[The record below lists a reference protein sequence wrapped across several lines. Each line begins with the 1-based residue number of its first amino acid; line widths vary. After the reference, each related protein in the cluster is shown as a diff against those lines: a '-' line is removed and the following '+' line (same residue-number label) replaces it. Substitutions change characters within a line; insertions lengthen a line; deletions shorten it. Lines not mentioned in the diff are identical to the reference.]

1 MSVAPTTELELCR
14 NLKPDSIV
22 EGNDVYFECR
32 IRCNPPP
39 HRILWTHE
47 VNSLFFCFS
56 FTNWVLCLD
65 RWDSLFFI
73 ATPIKTYRSLWVAA
87 VVRGLVAPQRRR
99 TKPEKYAQTFESK
112 RFRIQRKWKFP
123 RFFFSVPL
131 NRKRIL
137 LFKLSRFFFS
147 TYTLNKQWELFLF
160 LFSPF
165 ALFVIPF
172 PFWLNYN
179 KSDDASESGTGYE
192 LQGLAV
198 RNKALGSTIP
208 LNQF

>member
-1 MSVAPTTELELCR
+1 MSNVSCSDDGTGTGSQFKTGFNCWGQRRLFRVSNPLQSAAPSD
-14 NLKPDSIV
+14 PVDSRG
-22 EGNDVYFECR
+22 EFA
-32 IRCNPPP
+32 
-39 HRILWTHE
+39 LL
-47 VNSLFFCFS
+47 LFFFYKLS
-56 FTNWVLCLD
+56 LVL
-65 RWDSLFFI
+65 LFFI

-147 TYTLNKQWELFLF
+147 TYALNKQWELFLF